1 MQIQFVVSP
10 ESHLN
15 LLDTHADIETLSA
28 FQFVH
33 EASYLNGAPQEN
45 LLGVYGK
52 TPLGGR
58 LLLVADSADARLTIS
73 EWPNHGC
80 LQSLADTLQVPVIE
94 LGTAVSLIPVV
105 IPKPWGRE
113 IWYTGMEARGRSGVG
128 TLDCSIPLP
137 WLLQVMPQAYSAGN
151 MSELILLKVLDPLA
165 DEVYGDLYFEMHERK
180 QEVYVVTHVNRRAWS
195 DGVGGIRFG
204 FSEQVRRK
212 YPSDEAFKEAYRQ
225 AVAEYEQV
233 RRQIDEQL
241 DRIKLGVGMEVNE
254 PVPPATLSTWLEQI
268 DPALREREMRLREK
282 MNAFTRVLPLKVGDV
297 VQVPCYTPHSL
308 LHGVRTVEFQTPVYE
323 RKILAFA
330 QKVLTQPHW
339 DTDDALK
346 NVLLDACIPP
356 LDEGREMAD
365 GLLCQQIVDFD
376 DFTVWRLMALKTCF
390 MPLGKLSSYRIIMA
404 VTGGVSLPGRI
415 LSAEQAVLLPARA
428 RKDQQLRLEKGA
440 VALIAAPKCNNS

>member
-1 MQIQFVVSP
+1 
-10 ESHLN
+10 
-15 LLDTHADIETLSA
+15 
-28 FQFVH
+28 
-33 EASYLNGAPQEN
+33 
-45 LLGVYGK
+45 
-52 TPLGGR
+52 
-58 LLLVADSADARLTIS
+58 
-73 EWPNHGC
+73 
-80 LQSLADTLQVPVIE
+80 
-94 LGTAVSLIPVV
+94 
-105 IPKPWGRE
+105 
-113 IWYTGMEARGRSGVG
+113 
-128 TLDCSIPLP
+128 
-137 WLLQVMPQAYSAGN
+137 
-151 MSELILLKVLDPLA
+151 
-165 DEVYGDLYFEMHERK
+165 
-180 QEVYVVTHVNRRAWS
+180 
-195 DGVGGIRFG
+195 
-204 FSEQVRRK
+204 
-212 YPSDEAFKEAYRQ
+212 
-225 AVAEYEQV
+225 
-233 RRQIDEQL
+233 
-241 DRIKLGVGMEVNE
+241 
-254 PVPPATLSTWLEQI
+254 
-268 DPALREREMRLREK
+268 MRLREK